1 MEGLMK
7 AVIVM
12 LSLALIVGYAFQGWE
27 GEQLR
32 SDLIGRML
40 GERETGWIFQ
50 SRSQI
55 KELLINDKKE
65 DEQHRIY
72 SITLTLQDP
81 KVPGVYKAEADV
93 TYNRVGSGWKIEHVG
108 LKSLKKIE

>member
-27 GEQLR
+27 GEQLK

-40 GERETGWIFQ
+40 GQ
-50 SRSQI
+50 
-55 KELLINDKKE
+55 
-65 DEQHRIY
+65 RI
-72 SITLTLQDP
+72 T
-81 KVPGVYKAEADV
+81 YK
-93 TYNRVGSGWKIEHVG
+93 
-108 LKSLKKIE
+108 